1 MAVNVNPL
9 VNGLS
14 VTTDHVAQTTAAVM
28 SNGLTIF
35 NVVGDIQITSLV
47 SECVTANDA
56 TASTVQYSFT
66 SDNTTSTTFS
76 GASTTIASK
85 PAGSVVALGA
95 TSTLAE
101 TPAQSANAAGVVLN
115 TASRGVRFPS
125 GAIKLTVG
133 VGSTTGTWRHYLR
146 YEPLEYG
153 AYVTAAF

>member
-1 MAVNVNPL
+1 MSVIVNPL
-9 VNGLS
+9 VNGS
-14 VTTDHVAQTTAAVM
+14 NITTDHVAQTTAAVM

-35 NVVGDIQITSLV
+35 NVFGNVQITSLV

-56 TASTVQYSFT
+56 TASTLQYAFT
-66 SDNTTSTTFS
+66 SDNTTATTFS
-76 GASTTIASK
+76 GASTTLASK
-85 PAGSVVALGA
+85 TAGNVVALSA
-95 TSTLAE
+95 STLADV
-101 TPAQSANAAGVVLN
+101 PALSANAAGVVLN

-133 VGSTTGTWRHYLR
+133 VGTTTGTWRHYLR

>member
-1 MAVNVNPL
+1 MSVIVNPL
-9 VNGLS
+9 VNGS
-14 VTTDHVAQTTAAVM
+14 NITTDHVAQTTAAVM

-35 NVVGDIQITSLV
+35 NVFGNVQITSLV

-56 TASTVQYSFT
+56 TASTLQYAFT
-66 SDNTTSTTFS
+66 SDNTTATTFS
-76 GASTTIASK
+76 GASTTLASK
-85 PAGSVVALGA
+85 TAGNVVDLSA
-95 TSTLAE
+95 STLADV
-101 TPAQSANAAGVVLN
+101 PALSANAAGVVLN

-133 VGSTTGTWRHYLR
+133 VGTTTGTWRHYLR